1 MKQKGALRTAE
12 QHYRRKQY
20 AQTISTLEPQIF
32 LYRENTFFFHL
43 LGLAC
48 MKTGDLGGARSYL
61 MRATQID
68 GDAIAP
74 RLALAACDLGR
85 SDSKEALQ
93 MWLEILDEDPSNRYA
108 QKGLSLLRSG
118 LTAENGASV
127 DTGAQLHKL
136 YPDISVRRFDPKT
149 LRRALVL
156 LVFAAILAVSLAY
169 APQVRSLIQESGPLR
184 DGSELT
190 ELPRRDDLVSDQDT
204 GDMDNSEARYSL
216 SDAEIRDT
224 FDDLRRYFLAERDNM
239 ATREINRIVHS
250 NAQETFKNQA
260 IALRGYLRTPS
271 FADFSDSFGLDAVRS
286 DTVLYDGTF
295 VRWRGR
301 SSNLQISDEQV
312 SFDFLVGYEDFMSVE
327 AIVPVVFTRAVRIDP
342 QLAIELI
349 GRVRRDANSPEG
361 FRIEGTSIR
370 LIRAAES

>member
-12 QHYRRKQY
+12 QHYRRRQY

-32 LYRENTFFFHL
+32 LYRENAFFFHL

-93 MWLEILDEDPSNRYA
+93 MWLEILDEDPENRYA

-127 DTGAQLHKL
+127 DTSAQLHKL
-136 YPDISVRRFDPKT
+136 YPDIAARRFAPKT

-169 APQVRSLIQESGPLR
+169 APQARALFQESGPLR

-190 ELPRRDDLVSDQDT
+190 ELPRRDDLVSDQNA
-204 GDMDNSEARYSL
+204 GDMDDSEARYTL
-216 SDAEIRDT
+216 SDAEIRET
-224 FDDLRRYFLAERDNM
+224 FDDLRSYFLAERDNM

-250 NAQETFKNQA
+250 NAQETLKNQA

-271 FADFSDSFGLDAVRS
+271 FADFSDSFDPDAVRS

-312 SFDFLVGYEDFMSVE
+312 SFDFLVGYEDFVSVE

-349 GRVRRDANSPEG
+349 GRVRRDPNSPEG

-370 LIRAAES
+370 LIQAAES